1 MAKKKSITETG
12 PKPLRGVRNPD
23 LYNSTNLDVDP
34 ILKEEL
40 DQLTSQA
47 TYNYYNA
54 RHGNIGYAP
63 EDINKII
70 EPTHSDLDYGSS
82 TYDDVPIIGA
92 NPQDIQNR
100 RGEQQS
106 GALQML
112 NGVLKGGVLA
122 ATTFMDG
129 TIGLGVGIGTAIAEN
144 RFSGLWDNPF
154 SRAMKSVQDLSEEY
168 LPNYYTVDE
177 QNTPFNIFS
186 ANFWGDKFIKNL
198 GFSVGAFA
206 SAAVGG
212 GALGAALKAAKVA
225 AGVGKVAVSGVG
237 IGLSALNE
245 GRVEAL
251 NNSTDAVAVIKEN
264 LYNEHLQNLEAIRQQ
279 YGNTEMYN
287 QLIATEKERFT
298 SAFNKIEEQR
308 AKIGNADL
316 IMNLPIL
323 ALSNYIQFAKVFAR
337 GYKAARTAQ
346 KAANTGAKTAE
357 AAEAEI
363 KAIAGMGEQAGR
375 TTAKV
380 SGSLAEG
387 TLKGSSKAAKAWAA
401 TKGALAEGAEEME
414 QRIASDIAGSKYEND
429 VLAYY
434 RDGTDPD
441 SLNTLNSWATA
452 TREAAVRNLKDPSAW
467 EEFAIGAMTGMLGIP
482 IVEKVNGKYK
492 FTLKGGIYNHIKD
505 FQEEKA
511 KADEVA
517 EYFNSKVNTEEYRNY
532 YKGLTRHIATDK
544 KKEEA
549 AANGDKFEFE
559 NAEHAQMI
567 SDIEMASRAGKLGEW
582 VDMIKDF
589 TSISDE
595 DLESIIAS
603 TSHTT
608 TEETKEGE
616 TTKAE
621 GPYINADGSSVTSN
635 PLTKEEARE
644 QIQKKAN
651 ELLQQIDE
659 YVKTA
664 NSISEQ
670 TREKLTLDQLSELIY
685 MNSAIDNWGKRN
697 AQMRIPVKNAVTR
710 LRAYVDHLIDIRE
723 KELQQEGQSH
733 KGITEKYK
741 AIEEDI
747 KKLKEHSQN
756 FSMLENSVL
765 DDASF
770 MSFLASLTE
779 ESYNGYIN
787 TLEKFKDVANFNY
800 FRSTEEGTPEGDT
813 TFEDALQAFK
823 DAKKASMSIVEY
835 RKKLDEYLKEPTKL
849 DRDKDAIDKEVEER
863 KTNKQATELSD
874 KLKGAQNLDEF
885 ATIFNEDTQGDEAKE
900 KVLNSIDSPFK
911 VEFQKMLNTK
921 RAIAQGIEN
930 EDWEEG
936 EKEAA
941 VGIWRRLT
949 SEAGSLD
956 NMLDEESLKAVT
968 QEYANN
974 EGGNI
979 PIETLQSAAY
989 KVGKIINGLKANNK
1003 FGDKFDNGPK
1013 SQPANETQSPTQPT
1027 IKEKHPQDAVED
1039 NEIPPAELTN
1049 EDLFNDATEQD
1060 KESSSSAEEEAKG
1073 KREYWNPTISEIH
1086 STATLNRDYRPMN
1099 VVAVQVE
1106 GLNFDTI
1113 YNYLANN
1120 GAFDYLNKG
1129 KLKAGDMIKFMID
1142 PSYEEKAKEQSWYK
1156 GPTIFMATAEGQVV
1170 GELPISKSQVDK
1182 YEHLQDFRNK
1192 VIEEYEARENK
1203 ESTDKFF
1210 STKYFTHVNKIMK
1223 GKVQYSNSII
1233 NLKGV
1238 PGAPENLNDIKL
1250 AIADNN
1256 GILQTGDPDIK
1267 VETKKLKYKKGIICI
1282 LMPTGR
1288 GTYVPV
1294 VTKAKHFNSTEID
1307 LNSDTAVANNLKSI
1321 INDIVISENNTD
1333 LGNTLSELRTALY
1346 LPTSKAVFAYYNNN
1360 YGTGIVITANG
1371 KDIRIPFTK
1380 NSRLTSTGE
1389 TLVFNDDGTTSLV
1402 KETPQSN
1409 VTTVPIEERFK
1420 QLAAVLMGFNAPIQV
1435 SASKINKGTYNKEL
1449 IESNILETNLSAW
1462 GIVGNWFTVNPIN
1475 NEGKE
1480 VNAVNPEGK
1489 TTVTTQSPV
1498 NNTQETYKGVEVI
1511 FPGITYEVDLLNNK
1525 IYDKATGKELQ
1536 LGAEATTIVMT
1547 YAQYQEQGITTGIVE
1562 SKQVP
1567 GVYVNL
1573 DTYSIVEKPSES
1585 KGEYKSIASLVH
1597 IEEDIP
1603 VQLIIWPGNVMNVRF
1618 DHAVMSS
1625 GWSNNINF
1633 RKHRAQGW
1641 GSNKDY
1647 TYLVT
1652 TIQDKPIVFYFKP
1665 GFVTD
1670 TNRKS
1675 IENFVSQIVSTPNID
1690 INSNSQQLMN
1700 TLRDA
1705 VNFVAAQDNNFIESA
1720 NYFANREGI
1729 GYITRQDGSSDLA
1742 NVADYNYLSGSS
1754 PLDYLRNKSG
1764 GYFGYEL
1771 PGDGRVLGFYYWDP
1785 MHSVELGTVADPL
1798 DKIAENFD
1806 KNNPNKP
1813 GKNNKIAKGVE
1824 TEENTSPTTPIVSN
1838 EAFDSAD
1845 TSDVDEDVFMESY
1858 AEMSSATEDNR
1869 LRSLVEGIE
1878 ERRGEEVV
1886 LGLMDIIE
1894 KNPKTK
1900 IFKEVL
1906 SKVLGKDFFR
1916 KLNVRVINPYAMA
1929 HMYDSYKFKSF
1940 AFSGRRAY
1948 YNAKDHTI
1956 YINAVANY
1964 NEGDAANV
1972 ILHEIMH
1979 AVTVDRLKSNPDMR
1993 IKFENLIDEF
2003 LKKNSQWFYKYGNS
2017 MLNTHR
2023 VEEFL
2028 ADMWADPRLI
2038 RDLQATPS
2046 QNTTI
2051 FARIKEIIGKI
2062 LTEVFGGRTKSSMFG
2077 EASTYM
2083 IDLLERDFTPTNEDA
2098 TFYEGFNSYLQLEQD
2113 CKEFLHNFAIDIKE
2127 IQNYDSNIP
2136 LFDALYRS
2144 INPRSH
2150 EDIPEAVGQAIAF
2163 MMQYDPRMETLM
2175 IAHLRGETPVELK
2188 GLRRS
2193 IAKRGEVNLR
2203 KTKSDDKLLTRSIS
2217 NTREEAVKAIGKDI
2231 ANELRVL
2238 YKIKPKGERNA
2249 YTRELSRVI
2258 EAYQDKM
2265 DPYHRYLLES
2275 MFSYTQYIAQLVSLN
2290 DPTLILNSRNKPG
2303 SEKIGYRVALEEAF
2317 ENFSEEANI
2326 VSKLNKYD
2334 IALGGS
2340 ASIAAAG
2347 RLMRPIENPLHD
2359 LDFNAGGKNKESL
2372 QKILDKEFP
2381 YNTHYGTI
2389 NNKDGN
2395 ITETFIVL
2403 NQPFD
2408 IRKTGNKTGVVLDK
2422 KGNQIGYYANWELH
2436 LNPGIQGKFLDFFTG
2451 PSSERF
2457 VPINYSFGN
2466 KQYLISS
2473 PLTALAAKV
2482 DWQRD
2487 KDIWDYNRYVPNG
2500 YEIKSNATPN
2510 EVLKG
2515 KIDKATVIWGHPALG
2530 KTTFMRL
2537 LGDNV
2542 IEWDDEVAAA
2552 KREFVRNII
2561 DPEHKM
2567 PNKEFYKARAAYEHN
2582 WRQHP
2587 EFIKFMQNAWNK
2599 LVARAKAENKK
2610 LMASPMSL
2618 IQIGAKDIDLYITLG
2633 YRDFIQ
2639 RNIGRGNTALDSF
2652 MWKNSI
2658 DAELLN
2664 APKDKVYLTNAY
2676 LSDIMTEHNAFRELS
2691 SELQE
2696 ALNRKGVDEA
2706 LFNTM
2711 SREECDELLNC
2722 IGF

>member
-23 LYNSTNLDVDP
+23 LYSSTKLDVDP
-34 ILKEEL
+34 ILQEEL

-54 RHGNIGYAP
+54 RHGNIGYNP
-63 EDINKII
+63 EDVDKMI

-100 RGEQQS
+100 RGERQP
-106 GALQML
+106 GALQLL

-129 TIGLGVGIGTAIAEN
+129 TIGLGVGIGTAIMEN

-154 SRAMKSVQDLSEEY
+154 SKAMKSVQDLSEEY

-206 SAAVGG
+206 TAAVGG
-212 GALGAALKAAKVA
+212 GVLGAVLKAAKVA

-251 NNSTDAVAVIKEN
+251 NNSTEAVAAIKEN
-264 LYNEHLQNLEAIRQQ
+264 LYNEHLQNLGAIKQQ

-287 QLIATEKERFT
+287 QLVAAEKERFT
-298 SAFNKIEEQR
+298 SAFNKTEEQR

-323 ALSNYIQFAKVFAR
+323 ALSNYIQFAKVFTR
-337 GYKAARTAQ
+337 GYKAAKTAQ
-346 KAANTGAKTAE
+346 KAASTEAKTAE

-363 KAIAGMGEQAGR
+363 KAIAGMGKQTGR

-387 TLKGSSKAAKAWAA
+387 TLEGPSRAAKAWAA
-401 TKGALAEGAEEME
+401 IKGALSEGAEEMN
-414 QRIASDIAGSKYEND
+414 QGIAADIAGSKYEND
-429 VLAYY
+429 VLTYY

-452 TREAAVRNLKDPSAW
+452 TREAIVRNLGDPSAW
-467 EEFAIGAMTGMLGIP
+467 EEFTIGAITGLLGIP
-482 IVEKVNGKYK
+482 IVKKVNGKYK
-492 FTLKGGIYNHIKD
+492 FTLEGGIYNHIKD

-517 EYFNSKVNTEEYRNY
+517 NYFNSKVNTEEYRNY

-549 AANGDKFEFE
+549 AAKGDKFEFE
-559 NAEHAQMI
+559 NAEHAQMV
-567 SDIEMASRAGKLGEW
+567 SDIEMASRAGKLEEW

-621 GPYINADGSSVTSN
+621 GPYINADGSPVTSN

-644 QIQKKAN
+644 QIQKKAT

-697 AQMRIPVKNAVTR
+697 AQMRIPVKNAITR
-710 LRAYVDHLIDIRE
+710 LRAYVDHLIEIKK
-723 KELQQEGQSH
+723 KELQQE
-733 KGITEKYK
+733 KGITEKYE
-741 AIEEDI
+741 AIEETI
-747 KKLKEHSQN
+747 KKLEEHSLN
-756 FSMLENSVL
+756 FSTLENSVL

-779 ESYNGYIN
+779 ESYDGYIN

-800 FRSTEEGTPEGDT
+800 FRSTKEGVPEGDT

-823 DAKKASMSIVEY
+823 DAKKASMSIIEY

-863 KTNKQATELSD
+863 ETNKQATELSD

-885 ATIFNEDTQGDEAKE
+885 ANIFNEDTQGDEAKE
-900 KVLNSIDSPFK
+900 KVLNSIDSPYK
-911 VEFQKMLNTK
+911 EEFQKMLNTK

-936 EKEAA
+936 EKDAA
-941 VGIWRRLT
+941 VGIWKRLT

-989 KVGKIINGLKANNK
+989 KVGKIINGLKANNN

-1013 SQPANETQSPTQPT
+1013 FQPANETQSPTQPT
-1027 IKEKHPQDAVED
+1027 IKEQHPQDNTED
-1039 NEIPPAELTN
+1039 NEIPPAELTD
-1049 EDLFNDATEQD
+1049 EDLFNDAVEQD

-1086 STATLNRDYRPMN
+1086 STATINRDYRPMN
-1099 VVAVQVE
+1099 VVAAQVE

-1113 YNYLANN
+1113 YNYLASN

-1142 PSYEEKAKEQSWYK
+1142 PSYEEKAKKQSWYK
-1156 GPTIFMATAEGQVV
+1156 GPTIFMTTAEGQVV
-1170 GELPISKSQVDK
+1170 GELPISKSQIDK

-1203 ESTDKFF
+1203 ESIDKFF
-1210 STKYFTHVNKIMK
+1210 STKFFTHVSKIMK
-1223 GKVQYSNSII
+1223 GKVQYSNSVI
-1233 NLKGV
+1233 NLRNV
-1238 PGAPENLNDIKL
+1238 PGVPENLNDIKL
-1250 AIADNN
+1250 AVADNQ
-1256 GILQTGDPDIK
+1256 GILITNDSNLKIEQNTG
-1267 VETKKLKYKKGIICI
+1267 TKYKKGVTYI

-1288 GTYVPV
+1288 GTYTPIAA
-1294 VTKAKHFNSTEID
+1294 KSKHFNSTEID
-1307 LNSDTAVANNLKSI
+1307 LNSGTDMVNDLKSI
-1321 INDIVISENNTD
+1321 ISRIVISENNLD
-1333 LGNTLSELRTALY
+1333 LGAALSELRTKLY

-1360 YGTGIVITANG
+1360 YGTGIVITADG

-1380 NSRLTSTGE
+1380 KSGLTSTGE

-1402 KETPQSN
+1402 KEAPRSN
-1409 VTTVPIEERFK
+1409 ITIVPIEERFQ
-1420 QLAAVLMGFNAPIQV
+1420 QLVAVLMEFNAPIQV
-1435 SASKINKGTYNKEL
+1435 SVSEINIGTYNKKL
-1449 IESNILETNLSAW
+1449 IESGILETNLSAW

-1480 VNAVNPEGK
+1480 VNAVNPKGK
-1489 TTVTTQSPV
+1489 AAVITQQPV
-1498 NNTQETYKGVEVI
+1498 NNSQETSKGIEVV

-1525 IYDKATGKELQ
+1525 IYDKASGEELH
-1536 LGAEATTIVMT
+1536 LDAETTTIVMT

-1567 GVYVNL
+1567 GVYINL
-1573 DTYSIVEKPSES
+1573 DTYSIAEKPSGP
-1585 KGEYKSIASLVH
+1585 KREYKSIASLVQR
-1597 IEEDIP
+1597 EEDIP
-1603 VQLIIWPGNVMNVRF
+1603 VQLYIWPTNVMNVRF
-1618 DHAVMSS
+1618 GCAVMDSEW
-1625 GWSNNINF
+1625 GDNINF
-1633 RKHRAQGW
+1633 RAHGAQGW
-1641 GSNKDY
+1641 GSNKNY

-1652 TIQDKPIVFYFKP
+1652 AIQGKPIVFYFKP

-1675 IENFVSQIVSTPNID
+1675 IENLVSQIVTTPNIN
-1690 INSNSQQLMN
+1690 INSSPQELLN
-1700 TLRDA
+1700 TLSNIINYL
-1705 VNFVAAQDNNFIESA
+1705 VSQDNNFIESA
-1720 NYFANREGI
+1720 NYYVNREGI
-1729 GYITRQDGSSDLA
+1729 AYLTRQDGSSVLA
-1742 NVADYNYLSGSS
+1742 VLSYGYSPGSS
-1754 PLDYLRNKSG
+1754 PLDYLVNKSG
-1764 GYFGYEL
+1764 GYFNYML
-1771 PGDGRVLGFYYWDP
+1771 PGDGRVLGFYNGDQTYF
-1785 MHSVELGTVADPL
+1785 VELGTTADPL

-1813 GKNNKIAKGVE
+1813 AENNRTTKEVE
-1824 TEENTSPTTPIVSN
+1824 PEESTNPTTSRVDNNVVGSTN
-1838 EAFDSAD
+1838 LFDS
-1845 TSDVDEDVFMESY
+1845 DEDIFEESY

-1869 LRSLVEGIE
+1869 LRNLVEGIE
-1878 ERRGEEVV
+1878 ERSGEEVV
-1886 LGLMDIIE
+1886 LGLMNIIE

-1906 SKVLGKDFFR
+1906 SKVLGKDFFK

-1993 IKFENLIDEF
+1993 AKFENLIDEF

-2051 FARIKEIIGKI
+2051 FAKIKEIIGKI

-2127 IQNYDSNIP
+2127 IQNYDSNVP

-2150 EDIPEAVGQAIAF
+2150 EDIPDAVGQAIAF
-2163 MMQYDPRMETLM
+2163 MMQYDPKMETLM

-2203 KTKSDDKLLTRSIS
+2203 KTKSDNKLLNRRVS

-2238 YKIKPKGERNA
+2238 YKIKPKGERND
-2249 YTRELSRVI
+2249 YTRELNRVI

-2265 DPYHRYLLES
+2265 DTYHRYLLES

-2290 DPTLILNSRNKPG
+2290 DPTLILNSRKKPG

-2317 ENFSEEANI
+2317 ENFPEEANI

-2359 LDFNAGGKNKESL
+2359 LDFNAEGKNKESL

-2395 ITETFIVL
+2395 VTETFIVL

-2451 PSSERF
+2451 PSSGRF

-2473 PLTALAAKV
+2473 PLIALAVKV

-2500 YEIKSNATPN
+2500 YEIKSNVTPN
-2510 EVLKG
+2510 EVLKD
-2515 KIDKATVIWGHPALG
+2515 KINKATVIWGHPALG

-2552 KREFVRNII
+2552 KREFVRDII

-2567 PNKEFYKARAAYEHN
+2567 PNNEFYKARAAYEHN

-2633 YRDFIQ
+2633 YKDFMQ
-2639 RNIGRGNTALDSF
+2639 RNIGRGNTAIDSF

-2676 LSDIMTEHNAFRELS
+2676 LSDIMAEHNAFRELS

-2706 LFNTM
+2706 LFNIM